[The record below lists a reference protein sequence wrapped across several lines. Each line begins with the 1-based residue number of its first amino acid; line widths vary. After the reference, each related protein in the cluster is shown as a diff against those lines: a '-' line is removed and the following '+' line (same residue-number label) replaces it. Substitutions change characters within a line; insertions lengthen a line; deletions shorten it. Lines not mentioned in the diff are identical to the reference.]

1 MATALGES
9 AMLWTEGL
17 GVTYPGAV
25 LALKPTA
32 IAFDRGE
39 FTVLLGLSGAGK
51 STLLRT
57 LNHLVRPSVGR
68 VISAEFGDLKSE
80 GNLRRH
86 RRKCAMVFQHHQ
98 LIERHSALENV
109 MTGRLAYH
117 GTWRSMFPLPRH
129 DLELAMHCLD
139 RVGLADKA
147 LTRVDQLSGGQQQRV
162 GIARALAQEP
172 TLILA
177 DEPVASLDPATS
189 EKVLTLL
196 RDICREDGI
205 AAVVSL
211 HQLEYAKTF
220 ADRIVGLANAEI
232 VFDAAPAELTKS
244 EVSRIYRDASISTR
258 SQARPQEEA
267 ADRTPLDRPT
277 TTKLEIAQ

>member
-1 MATALGES
+1 
-9 AMLWTEGL
+9 MLWTEGL

-32 IAFDRGE
+32 IGFDRGQ

-68 VISAEFGDLKSE
+68 VVSAEFGDLAM
-80 GNLRRH
+80 GRNLRQH
-86 RRKCAMVFQHHQ
+86 RRKSAMVFQHHQ

-109 MTGRLAYH
+109 MMGRLAYH
-117 GTWRSMFPLPRH
+117 STWRSLFPLPRG
-129 DLELAMHCLD
+129 DLELAMHCLE

-162 GIARALAQEP
+162 GIARALAQQP
-172 TLILA
+172 SLILA

-189 EKVLTLL
+189 ERVLTLL

-211 HQLEYAKTF
+211 HQLEYARSF
-220 ADRIVGLANAEI
+220 ADRIIGLADAEI
-232 VFDAAPAELTKS
+232 VFDAAPAALT
-244 EVSRIYRDASISTR
+244 EAEISRIYRGAPAPANPEIR
-258 SQARPQEEA
+258 SAGMAERTT
-267 ADRTPLDRPT
+267 ADRSTTPT
-277 TTKLEIAQ
+277 LEIAQ